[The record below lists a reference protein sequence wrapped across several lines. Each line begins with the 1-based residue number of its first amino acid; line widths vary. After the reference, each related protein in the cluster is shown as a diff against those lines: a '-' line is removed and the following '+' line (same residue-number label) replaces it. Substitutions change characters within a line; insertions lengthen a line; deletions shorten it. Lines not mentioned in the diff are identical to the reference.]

1 MRMIDADVL
10 KAGFEED
17 GHLTPYIESFI
28 DACPTV
34 GEWISVKDRLPD
46 CINAE
51 SNSHQ
56 VTDMVLATSGGYIMF
71 GYFDIYKYNGTWEF
85 VSVDTDMDFDRCVTV
100 THWMLLPEVPK
111 EE

>member
-1 MRMIDADVL
+1 MLRAASRNNLPCTIPSDVTHIPANMMLEAD
-10 KAGFEED
+10 K
-17 GHLTPYIESFI
+17 TK
-28 DACPTV
+28 
-34 GEWISVKDRLPD
+34 WISVKDRLPD

-56 VTDMVLATSGGYIMF
+56 VTDMVLATTAGYILF

-100 THWMLLPEVPK
+100 THWMPLPEPPK